1 MALHLFV
8 DVVVAT
14 ESIEEFI
21 TCHKEV
27 MKLGMLKG
35 DEDEDE
41 EEEDEE
47 EDEGD
52 EEGRPNWVEVV
63 TELLLSL
70 MTQEMH
76 LFRSVVQG
84 LFW

>member
-8 DVVVAT
+8 DVTVAT
-14 ESIEEFI
+14 ETIDEFI
-21 TCHKEV
+21 TCHREV
-27 MKLGMLKG
+27 KKLGMLN
-35 DEDEDE
+35 DNEEEDEDE
-41 EEEDEE
+41 EEEEE
-47 EDEGD
+47 NGIEGK
-52 EEGRPNWVEVV
+52 PNWVEVV
-63 TELLLSL
+63 TEMLLSL